1 MEKILFIYLIITNVI
16 TFVIYG
22 IDKWKARHDRWRVPE
37 SVLIFLAILGGSLG
51 ALLAMRMFHHKTKK
65 NKFAFGIPIILV
77 LQISAMIF
85 YACNQI
91 IGK

>member
-1 MEKILFIYLIITNVI
+1 MEKILFIYLIITNVF

-37 SVLIFLAILGGSLG
+37 SVLILLAILGGSLG
-51 ALLAMRMFHHKTKK
+51 ALLAMRLFHHKTKK

>member
-1 MEKILFIYLIITNVI
+1 MEKILFIYLLIANVI
-16 TFVIYG
+16 TFAIYG

-37 SVLIFLAILGGSLG
+37 SVLILLAIIGGSLG

>member
-1 MEKILFIYLIITNVI
+1 MEKILFIYLLIANVI
-16 TFVIYG
+16 TLVIYG

-37 SVLIFLAILGGSLG
+37 SVLIFLAISGGSLG
-51 ALLAMRMFHHKTKK
+51 ALLAMRLFHHKTKK